1 MPSEFLK
8 MKSQLPMLG
17 IGIGLR
23 NEICCDILHN
33 EREIDFLEF
42 VPENYSRN
50 IVSTNWLSE
59 YAERFCLVPHS
70 VSLSIGSIDPIDTS
84 ILAMEREFARLF
96 DVPWWSD
103 HLCFSG
109 VGGESGHDL
118 FPLIWTEE
126 SVKHVS
132 ERAKRVQD
140 YVEKPFA
147 LENIPYYTRA
157 PKGDFDEAEFITRI
171 IEEADCGM
179 LLDLNNL
186 LVNSLN
192 HNFDPLAFLDRI
204 PLERVVQIHMAGHT
218 KFGKRI
224 VDTHGAALSE
234 KVYELFEYALQK
246 HPQVNSVM
254 IERDQMF
261 PSFQELLGELR
272 KLREIWNRYQTPIE
286 KKDSVI
292 APPEKVEVVSP
303 PKLVSEMASLDS
315 VVQHNSLEEPSKE
328 STDSEAIESG
338 NVTFSVGDEPRK
350 LSEYQKNWF
359 AHWKNSK
366 GCAPDKVDNKDFRPN
381 FARSF
386 VSSKNMDM
394 RAFSIYAWLR
404 DSNLDALMQAIFPAT
419 HRLIRSKWS
428 EILERYF
435 YDFNPPFYALTDCGD
450 HFPEFLSKHYL
461 QFMKTHPQLKEL
473 AEFELTTWKVGR
485 THEVTD
491 LSDEVY
497 LGNADQIKNC
507 RPVINPEVVVREF
520 SYPVHLMVQS
530 DIALNADTAGK
541 KNHIAFLPHGFS
553 STEVTL
559 SDTAAS
565 LIEQAR
571 PGKLSYS
578 QLIASVLTPEQRQSA
593 NEIAAMI
600 ELFQRMHESKIFIS
614 CERFRD
620 VPVKTGWEIY
630 YESVKD
636 EEPHSTLMR
645 AIAFFKESGIETG
658 QAVDLGSGVGRD
670 TKFLLESRWKVFS
683 VDSSAESLKRLEALD
698 EHKSDALVCC
708 LADFVEADFPR
719 ADLVNASL
727 SLPFCEPDRF
737 SDLWRNICNSLKSG
751 GRFSGHF
758 FGRNDDWASN
768 SKMTFHDRKEI
779 ERLFSDFLVEW
790 LEEVEGPM
798 PLASGG
804 VKHGHWFEVVARKN

>member
-8 MKSQLPMLG
+8 VKSQLPMLG

-23 NEICCDILHN
+23 NEICRDILQN

-50 IVSTNWLSE
+50 IVSTNWLSD

-70 VSLSIGSIDPIDTS
+70 VSLSIGSVDPLDSS
-84 ILAMEREFARLF
+84 ILMMEREFARLF

-126 SVKHVS
+126 AVKHVS

-157 PKGDFDEAEFITRI
+157 PKGDFDEAEFITRVL
-171 IEEADCGM
+171 EEADCGM

-192 HNFDPLAFLDRI
+192 HNFDPFAFLDRI

-234 KVYELFEYALQK
+234 KVYELFDYTLKK

-261 PSFQELLGELR
+261 PSFNELLCELR
-272 KLREIWNRYQTPIE
+272 KLREIWNKHQSPIV
-286 KKDSVI
+286 KKDGT
-292 APPEKVEVVSP
+292 VSSEDRVPGVLP
-303 PKLVSEMASLDS
+303 PKLVSEMANLDS
-315 VVQHNSLEEPSKE
+315 VTHNISLEEPSRE
-328 STDSEAIESG
+328 ATASEDEAG
-338 NVTFSVGDEPRK
+338 NTSLGAAEEPHQ
-350 LSEYQKNWF
+350 LSEYQMNWF
-359 AHWKNSK
+359 THWKNSK
-366 GCAPDKVDNKDFRPN
+366 GYTPDKVDNKNFRPK

-386 VSSKNMDM
+386 VGSKNMDL

-419 HRLIRSKWS
+419 FRLIQSKWA

-435 YDFNPPFYALTDCGD
+435 YDFNPPFYSLTDCGD

-461 QFMKTHPQLKEL
+461 QFTKTHPHLKEL
-473 AEFELTTWKVGR
+473 ADFELTTWKVGR
-485 THEVTD
+485 THEITD

-520 SYPVHLMVQS
+520 TYPVHLMAQS
-530 DIALNADTAGK
+530 NFALNAETAGK
-541 KNHIAFLPHGFS
+541 KIHIAFLPHRFS

-565 LIEQAR
+565 LIEQTR

-578 QLIASVLTPEQRQSA
+578 QLIASVLTPEKRQSP

-620 VPVKTGWEIY
+620 IPVKTGWEIY

-645 AIAFFKESGIETG
+645 AIGFFKESGVNAG
-658 QAVDLGSGVGRD
+658 QAIDLGSGAGRD
-670 TKFLLESRWKVFS
+670 TKFLLHAGWKVFS
-683 VDSSAESLKRLEALD
+683 VDSSGESLKRLEALD
-698 EHKSDALVCC
+698 ESTSGSLTCC
-708 LADFVEADFPR
+708 LADFVEVQLPQ

-737 SDLWRNICNSLKSG
+737 SDLWNNICTSLKSG

-768 SKMTFHDRKEI
+768 SKMTFHDRKEL
-779 ERLFSDFLVEW
+779 ESMFSDFVVEW

-804 VKHGHWFEVVARKN
+804 IKHGHWFEVVSRKK